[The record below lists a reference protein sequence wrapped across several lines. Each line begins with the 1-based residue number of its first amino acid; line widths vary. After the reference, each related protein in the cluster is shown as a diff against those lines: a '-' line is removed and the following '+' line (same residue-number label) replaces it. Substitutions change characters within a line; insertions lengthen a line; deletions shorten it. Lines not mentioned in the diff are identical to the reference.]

1 MTIHVHTVH
10 YEGVAI
16 LRYIVDGLLRT
27 ECSNIS
33 CLETVCNFLDKSVH
47 SDITFTYRHVAFFSC
62 DVCRRHICSEG
73 DVLHLHLQN

>member
-27 ECSNIS
+27 ECSKI
-33 CLETVCNFLDKSVH
+33 CLETCNLFGQK
-47 SDITFTYRHVAFFSC
+47 
-62 DVCRRHICSEG
+62 CSF
-73 DVLHLHLQN
+73 